1 MSQFYYP
8 SHFIHPEGE
17 SAYFIEHI
25 PVWLEKL
32 EPLKNKP
39 NVCLEIGALYGVAS
53 VFILE
58 NFCKLPGS
66 YLHIMDLNINKYI
79 ENNLSPYSNITYYK
93 GLSEDSLRCF
103 NHNGANK
110 EFLDLVYIDGNHMSK
125 HVLEDAVNSFY
136 YLKPGGYMIFDDVG
150 WGLEDPIHCRPK
162 TGVEAFL
169 HAYSAYLDQIH
180 SGWQVIVRRNDYNM
194 TDEEKTGNYYI
205 NWHKD

>member
-79 ENNLSPYSNITYYK
+79 ENNLGPYSNVTYYK
-93 GLSEDSLRCF
+93 G
-103 NHNGANK
+103 
-110 EFLDLVYIDGNHMSK
+110 M
-125 HVLEDAVNSFY
+125 
-136 YLKPGGYMIFDDVG
+136 
-150 WGLEDPIHCRPK
+150 
-162 TGVEAFL
+162 
-169 HAYSAYLDQIH
+169 
-180 SGWQVIVRRNDYNM
+180 
-194 TDEEKTGNYYI
+194 
-205 NWHKD
+205 